1 MKIIKLTANNVK
13 RLRAVEITPD
23 GNTVVVSGRNGQ
35 GKTSVLDAIAYA
47 LGGKD
52 VICKEPI
59 RRGEKSAEVVCDL
72 GDFIVR
78 RKFTA
83 EGTTTV
89 TVEGKD
95 GARFPQP
102 QRKLDDLIGSL
113 SFDPLAFSRMDGN
126 GQSETLRKL
135 LGLDFSAVD
144 GKRTALYAERTEVNR
159 DGKQLAARF
168 DALPPVVA
176 DAPGAELSSAEI
188 MADMDAAQA
197 VRDANTAARDK
208 ARAAA
213 DVTTRINNELASAE
227 AHAADMADRLTKAQS
242 AVAELRATAA
252 AALAK
257 ATELH
262 EASKAL
268 NDPDLQPF
276 KDRIASLESTNRV
289 VRANATH
296 AAMSIELEAA
306 RAKSAA
312 LTAEIQA
319 IDDKK
324 QADIAAASFPVD
336 GLGFDGEGGVTLN
349 ALPFDQASSAEQLR
363 ASVSIGLAM
372 NPGLRVLLI
381 KDGSLLDEQA
391 LAALSGMA
399 DELDAQLW
407 IERVEDGGATV
418 VIEDGSVAS

>member
-1 MKIIKLTANNVK
+1 MKIVKLTASNVK

-52 VICKEPI
+52 LICKEPV

-72 GDFIVR
+72 GDVIVR

-102 QRKLDDLIGSL
+102 QSKLDALIGSL
-113 SFDPLAFSRMDGN
+113 SFDPLAFSRMDGK

-135 LGLDFSAVD
+135 LGLNFTAAD
-144 GKRTALYAERTEVNR
+144 GQRAKLYEQRTEVNR
-159 DGKQLAARF
+159 DGKQLRARF
-168 DALPPVVA
+168 DAMPAAVE
-176 DAPGAELSSAEI
+176 APETELSSAEI
-188 MADMDAAQA
+188 MAEMDAAQA
-197 VRDANTAARDK
+197 VREQNNNFRSNAN
-208 ARAAA
+208 
-213 DVTTRINNELASAE
+213 
-227 AHAADMADRLTKAQS
+227 
-242 AVAELRATAA
+242 AA
-252 AALAK
+252 AAEHDRAK
-257 ATELH
+257 AQLDAANATVADLTQQLADAK
-262 EASKAL
+262 EAVKKDGVTADFARAL
-268 NDPDLQPF
+268 DAQLRAEVERLVDPDLQPF
-276 KDRIASLESTNRV
+276 KDRISTLEDTNRK
-289 VRANATH
+289 VRNTVAR
-296 AAMSIELEAA
+296 AALAAELETAL
-306 RAKSAA
+306 AKSAA
-312 LTAEIQA
+312 LSAGIDEIDA
-319 IDDKK
+319 KK
-324 QADIAAASFPVD
+324 QADIAAAAFPVD

-363 ASVSIGLAM
+363 TSVSIGLAM

-381 KDGSLLDEQA
+381 KDGSLLDAQA
-391 LAALSGMA
+391 LAALASMA

-407 IERVEDGGATV
+407 IERVEDEGATV